1 MDTQETKNKLKRLR
15 SLHGKRSKL
24 LEKNQHFKKAM
35 EILKDVTAIG
45 SAAST
50 AYRYGPRAV
59 QAANELIDNVLSYGS
74 NIVEALNYLNDPQN
88 YLISVTE
95 DDTLPIIGEEDTLFN
110 LELESGVNEVTLPED
125 ISLFGQSAGQ
135 NTMESFYNPMST
147 FEGGGAL
154 NTIEGTVGQS
164 VVNGYENGGFL
175 SAVGE
180 GITEGIG
187 EIAEVGESIIEA
199 VEAGEGALA
208 FLGFFV

>member
-1 MDTQETKNKLKRLR
+1 MDTQQKLKQLNR
-15 SLHGKRSKL
+15 LHGKKVKT
-24 LEKNQHFKKAM
+24 LEKNERFRKAM
-35 EILKDVTAIG
+35 EILRDVVTVG

-74 NIVEALNYLNDPQN
+74 NIVDAVNYLNDPQN

-95 DDTLPIIGEEDTLFN
+95 DDTYPIGEDEPIFD
-110 LELESGVNEVTLPED
+110 LELESGVSLPEEV
-125 ISLFGQSAGQ
+125 SLFNQSTGES
-135 NTMESFYNPMST
+135 TMESFYNPMTT

-154 NTIEGTVGQS
+154 NTIEETVGES
-164 VVNGYENGGFL
+164 VVNGYENGGVL
-175 SAVGE
+175 SAIG
-180 GITEGIG
+180 EGIG
-187 EIAEVGESIIEA
+187 EVVEVGESIIEA